1 MRNRIAIVDIAIQQF
16 KVLSYKQYDV
26 NNILQIVIMENKKIV
41 DITPYTTTIYFKLP
55 SGKTYRT
62 IGVIKNNAINV
73 TLSSS
78 VLKEYG
84 KVILEV
90 ELSNSDEIVTTF
102 SMYLNIEKSIDGSES
117 SDTEDDPSLED
128 IHHTHKN
135 KEVLDQITQEM
146 IDSIASEGGFVD
158 LTDYQTKEDMN
169 LTTIDKTIVGSINE
183 LNEKIDNVNI
193 DNIDL
198 SNYVTKTE
206 LDEKIA
212 NIDLSSLA
220 TIEYVNNQIN
230 THNHPTVANEDI
242 EKIMKDI
249 F

>member
-1 MRNRIAIVDIAIQQF
+1 M
-16 KVLSYKQYDV
+16 
-26 NNILQIVIMENKKIV
+26 
-41 DITPYTTTIYFKLP
+41 P
-55 SGKTYRT
+55 SEKTYRT
-62 IGVIKNNAINV
+62 IGIIKNNTINV

-90 ELSNSDEIVTTF
+90 KLSNGDEIVTTF
-102 SMYLNIEKSIDGSES
+102 SIYLNVEKSIDSTDS
-117 SDTEDDPSLED
+117 SDADDDPNLED
-128 IHHTHKN
+128 IHHTHNN

-146 IDSIASEGGFVD
+146 IDTIVSDGGFVD
-158 LTDYQTKEDMN
+158 LTDYQTKEDIN

-198 SNYVTKTE
+198 SDYVTKTE

-220 TIEYVNNQIN
+220 TIEYVDNQIN

>member
-1 MRNRIAIVDIAIQQF
+1 MAIDKLQKQTNVNIQEKANLIWEIATH
-16 KVLSYKQYDV
+16 LYGEYK
-26 NNILQIVIMENKKIV
+26 
-41 DITPYTTTIYFKLP
+41 PH
-55 SGKTYRT
+55 
-62 IGVIKNNAINV
+62 
-73 TLSSS
+73 
-78 VLKEYG
+78 EYG

-90 ELSNSDEIVTTF
+90 KLSNGDEIVTTF
-102 SMYLNIEKSIDGSES
+102 SIYLNVEKSIDSTDS
-117 SDTEDDPSLED
+117 SDADDDPNLED
-128 IHHTHKN
+128 IHHTHNN

-146 IDSIASEGGFVD
+146 IDTIVSDGGFVD
-158 LTDYQTKEDMN
+158 LTDYQTKEDIN

-220 TIEYVNNQIN
+220 TIEYVDNQIN
-230 THNHPTVANEDI
+230 THNHPTVANEGI